1 MTLRRSPQTVQLL
14 AELLTSPQEWRYG
27 YDLSRNTG
35 LKSGTLYPI
44 LMRLAERG
52 LLETSWETVEAGRPP
67 RHLYKLTGEG
77 LRIFTTLDVHMQ
89 RESDKA
95 VSDNLARLEA
105 QHSSLRRKEKKEEL
119 QSCLV
124 AIEPQTGKI
133 RAMTGGR
140 DYRES
145 QFNRVIQSKRQP

>member
-77 LRIFTTLDVHMQ
+77 LRCA
-89 RESDKA
+89 REHA
-95 VSDNLARLEA
+95 AEGPARA
-105 QHSSLRRKEKKEEL
+105 AASARPVRDLRRPAL
-119 QSCLV
+119 S
-124 AIEPQTGKI
+124 
-133 RAMTGGR
+133 GG
-140 DYRES
+140 
-145 QFNRVIQSKRQP
+145 NG